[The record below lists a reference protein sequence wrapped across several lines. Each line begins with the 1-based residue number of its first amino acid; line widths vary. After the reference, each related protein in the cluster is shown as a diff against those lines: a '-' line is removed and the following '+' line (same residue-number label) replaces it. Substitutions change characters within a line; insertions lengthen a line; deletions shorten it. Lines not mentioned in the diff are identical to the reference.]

1 MGDYYFFHSSGEV
14 FMSSA
19 GDELKEK
26 ARKTKELFTEVYT
39 NFKLHFYREV
49 FRNFDNREATLT
61 TVETFC
67 MEVIYAMKNPTINE
81 FASFI
86 QISSPN
92 AAYKVNSLIRKGYLQ
107 KIRSRQDHREYYLQV
122 TQKYIDYY
130 NVSSS
135 YVDRVLDKVE
145 GKMSEKEIEDFYHT
159 LTIIQE
165 EQMKD
170 VPFYSRDREVMPGDN
185 AE

>member
-1 MGDYYFFHSSGEV
+1 MDFSSKDL
-14 FMSSA
+14 A
-19 GDELKEK
+19 EK
-26 ARKTKELFTEVYT
+26 ARKTKKLFTEVYT

-49 FRNFDNREATLT
+49 FRNFDHREATLT

-92 AAYKVNSLIRKGYLQ
+92 AAYKVNNLIRKGYLQ
-107 KIRSRQDHREYYLQV
+107 KIRSKQDHREYFLQV

-145 GKMSEKEIEDFYHT
+145 GKMTEKEIEDFYHT

-170 VPFYSRDREVMPGDN
+170 VPHYSRERE
-185 AE
+185 ELLEETEKS

>member
-1 MGDYYFFHSSGEV
+1 
-14 FMSSA
+14 
-19 GDELKEK
+19 
-26 ARKTKELFTEVYT
+26 
-39 NFKLHFYREV
+39 
-49 FRNFDNREATLT
+49 
-61 TVETFC
+61 

-92 AAYKVNSLIRKGYLQ
+92 AAYKVNNLIRKGYLQ
-107 KIRSRQDHREYYLQV
+107 KIRSKQDHREYFLQV

-145 GKMSEKEIEDFYHT
+145 GKMTEKEIEDFYHT

-170 VPFYSRDREVMPGDN
+170 VPHYSRERE
-185 AE
+185 ELLEETEKS

>member
-1 MGDYYFFHSSGEV
+1 
-14 FMSSA
+14 MSNSA
-19 GDELKEK
+19 GNTLKEK
-26 ARKTKELFTEVYT
+26 IKKTKDLFTEVYT
-39 NFKLHFYREV
+39 NFKLHFYREI

-81 FASFI
+81 FANFI

-107 KIRSRQDHREYYLQV
+107 KIQSKQDRREYYLEV
-122 TQKYIDYY
+122 TQKYIDYC

-135 YVDRVLDKVE
+135 YVDRVLDRVE
-145 GKMSEKEIEDFYHT
+145 DKMSEKEIEDFYHT

-170 VPFYSRDREVMPGDN
+170 VPSYNRER
-185 AE
+185 